1 MDKRQQQQQQ
11 QLYNNKEK
19 DNNRRREREQQ
30 SVAYFQGYDLRSLPM
45 QRDNCV
51 CVWSRVTEKLL
62 SIPQRMLKF
71 TLCVASHD
79 DPRRKACRVCKGC
92 GGQNLLEINKID

>member
-1 MDKRQQQQQQ
+1 MDKRQQQQ
-11 QLYNNKEK
+11 QLYNNKKK
-19 DNNRRREREQQ
+19 DNKRREREQQ

-45 QRDNCV
+45 QRDN

-92 GGQNLLEINKID
+92 GGKTYLR

>member
-1 MDKRQQQQQQ
+1 MDKRQQQQ
-11 QLYNNKEK
+11 YNNKE
-19 DNNRRREREQQ
+19 RRTTTGGERE
-30 SVAYFQGYDLRSLPM
+30 SNKVLPTF
-45 QRDNCV
+45 RVTTCVPSPCSGTTV